1 MGMIFDI
8 NKTICFHQY
17 ERFFEVN
24 NAGYMLADI
33 YSQVYGYLGF
43 IAFKKNHRLGI
54 YLNRQGTTKSRKIGL
69 KLYSTGKYIDLL
81 RKFEWFI
88 NKSDNNFAKLDYS
101 RISDVNQFFKLV
113 KKFLAYYRYTEFFY
127 TDIIYDPKYGK
138 KYKYQQNA
146 ISGTKNKGRLL
157 LNKIFLE
164 RKGYLNQLFDY
175 LQNKYS
181 LSKDTLFN
189 YSSKELPLLLTG
201 QFVDKRIIDARK
213 RNYCL
218 IVKRNWRK
226 FINEDNGAF
235 HSFAN
240 LFAKSQLNIIKGIT
254 ACSGKY
260 IGKARIIEPDYSNF
274 IMVKNMLSLMKPG
287 EVLITES
294 TSPEIM
300 RACKLAGAIVA
311 NQGGIGSHAA
321 IISREMGIPCIVG
334 TQNATQRIKTGDTV
348 MIDGRRGTV
357 EVLDKR

>member
-1 MGMIFDI
+1 MNKIFDV
-8 NKTICFHQY
+8 NKTICLDRY
-17 ERFFEVN
+17 ERFFEVS

-43 IAFKKNHRLGI
+43 IAFKKNHRLEI

-127 TDIIYDPKYGK
+127 TDIIYDPKHGK

-146 ISGTKNKGRLL
+146 ISSIKNKGRLL

-175 LQNKYS
+175 LQNKHS

-201 QFVDKRIIDARK
+201 QFIDKRIIDARK
-213 RNYCL
+213 QNYCL
-218 IVKRNWRK
+218 IVKRNMRK
-226 FINEDNGAF
+226 FISEDDSAF

-274 IMVKNMLSLMKPG
+274 TMIETMLTFMQPG

-294 TSPEIM
+294 SSPEIV
-300 RACKLAGAIVA
+300 RVCKLAGAIVA
-311 NQGGIGSHAA
+311 NQGGMGSHAA

-334 TQNATQRIKTGDTV
+334 TQNATRWIKTGDTV
-348 MIDGRRGTV
+348 LVDGDRGVV
-357 EVLDKR
+357 EVLNKG